1 MNEIV
6 MLWYYRV
13 FQFKLYLWQVNVK
26 FITEVLKLQE
36 TNRNT
41 AGASQVV
48 HLSRFSTLGSKA
60 RIWHSWHRTLLR
72 LPGSV
77 CIHEFHNSICIHK
90 IQQILFPI
98 FSDWKK
104 TLKTSK
110 YVWFC
115 WLARNCLLDYLKAF
129 EYCNLFN
136 RSNICNFS
144 TKSISTNSLN
154 RKFYKQWTLGFCIYM
169 LVVSFQPCII
179 YQISET
185 TCISIIEVLHGSLF
199 KGRAINYKGNRSE
212 DTPIYQWWFCK
223 MLTKSN

>member
-13 FQFKLYLWQVNVK
+13 FQFKLYLWQINVK

-77 CIHEFHNSICIHK
+77 CTHEFHNSICIHK

-104 TLKTSK
+104 TLKLQNTCGFADWPVTVSWIILK
-110 YVWFC
+110 HLNIVI
-115 WLARNCLLDYLKAF
+115 YLIGPTFAISAQ
-129 EYCNLFN
+129 NL
-136 RSNICNFS
+136 SAQIPLIENF
-144 TKSISTNSLN
+144 TNSEH
-154 RKFYKQWTLGFCIYM
+154 WGF
-169 LVVSFQPCII
+169 VF
-179 YQISET
+179 
-185 TCISIIEVLHGSLF
+185 TC
-199 KGRAINYKGNRSE
+199 
-212 DTPIYQWWFCK
+212 
-223 MLTKSN
+223 